1 MGMSV
6 CNLVIS
12 SCFVWLVGFQLGQ
25 LKHRNG
31 SRGFK
36 PQHFSLPNLC
46 LMPVWLVGRQI
57 QDRCSL
63 VLNVGCSP
71 HLWLVI
77 VTQSP
82 ATLLKDC
89 SPKWVTVSCRLACA
103 GGTVIPRF
111 QQNDCDQHSD
121 APREG
126 NKASLPLV
134 PPLNIRMVC
143 AFLFLNLSFFFSLL
157 NLFQM

>member
-1 MGMSV
+1 
-6 CNLVIS
+6 
-12 SCFVWLVGFQLGQ
+12 
-25 LKHRNG
+25 
-31 SRGFK
+31 
-36 PQHFSLPNLC
+36 
-46 LMPVWLVGRQI
+46 MPVWLVGRQI

-157 NLFQM
+157 NLFQMWAQTNFHSRHVSEEWGCLNGLPFNKLISAHVFNSLKKR